1 MITPRGAKFRVRVY
15 AGRKNGRDV
24 NIYRTASTL
33 KEARS
38 LERALEKQVEDN
50 RHPQTNMTVAAL
62 LAKWLEHA
70 TPDLAPTTVRTYKGY
85 ITNTIVPA
93 IGATKL
99 GRLTGVD
106 LDDFYARLRALE
118 PPLSPATIRQIHA
131 IIRRA
136 CTVAVRWGYL
146 GVNPASSANPP
157 RVLRGA
163 HAPPGLVEARKFL
176 ADLDADLSMFVRLA
190 AASGARRGELCALRW
205 PDLNL
210 DIGSMT
216 VARSLSA
223 ATSTPVEKDTKTHQ
237 VRRLQLGAGTVARLK
252 LHLEAERE
260 KAEWAHVPFDERG
273 FVFTS
278 LPGRPWHPDAIGKR
292 YRKARDAAGMKAR
305 LHDWRHW
312 AATNAIAGGHPVRQ
326 VADRLGHASTKM
338 THDTYSHV
346 IPAGDQAIA
355 DTLDDLLDG

>member
-1 MITPRGAKFRVRVY
+1 MIRPRGSKQQVRVY

-24 NIYRTASTL
+24 YIHRTAATL
-33 KEARS
+33 KEAKS
-38 LERALEKQVEDN
+38 IERALEKQVEDN
-50 RHPQTNMTVAAL
+50 RHPQTNMTLTEL
-62 LAKWLEHA
+62 LDRWLEHA
-70 TPDLAPTTVRTYKGY
+70 TPDLAATTLRTYRGY
-85 ITNTIVPA
+85 IDRTIVPA
-93 IGATKL
+93 IGSTKL
-99 GRLTGVD
+99 GKLSPAV
-106 LDDFYARLRALE
+106 LDDFYGDLRDTVA
-118 PPLSPATIRQIHA
+118 PATIRQIHA

-136 CTVAVRWGYL
+136 CSVAVRWGYL
-146 GVNPASSANPP
+146 GVNPASNARPP
-157 RVLRGA
+157 RVLRSE
-163 HAPPGLVEARKFL
+163 HSPPGLVEARKFL
-176 ADLDADLSMFVRLA
+176 AGLDADLAMFVRLA

-205 PDLNL
+205 TDVNL
-210 DIGSMT
+210 AIGSMT

-237 VRRLQLGAGTVARLK
+237 VRRLQLGAGTVSRLTA
-252 LHLEAERE
+252 HLEAERE
-260 KAEWAHVPFDERG
+260 KAEWARVPFDDRG

-292 YRKARDAAGMKAR
+292 YRKAANAAGLTKVR

-346 IPAGDQAIA
+346 VPAGDQAIA